1 MTAGPKRRPA
11 AGAGR
16 FRPCRR
22 RASCRRPGEATRGT
36 AMLTRPELK
45 SCSRVEILDDRHVIL
60 LAERDQHLLT
70 GSAFVFLVPLLDG
83 SRTVEEIVGAGVE
96 AGRVSAPEAYYC
108 LERLEAL
115 Q

>member
-1 MTAGPKRRPA
+1 
-11 AGAGR
+11 
-16 FRPCRR
+16 
-22 RASCRRPGEATRGT
+22 
-36 AMLTRPELK
+36 MLTRPELK

-96 AGRVSAPEAYYC
+96 AGRVSAPGRVRRSASQAARGC
-108 LERLEAL
+108 SPRM
-115 Q
+115 